1 MITRRSTSVRVRV
14 VAALAAAS
22 VCWAVASPKTL
33 PAAEAG
39 QLARQ
44 VEIRRTGYGVPHI
57 KGETLEAAAFG
68 LGYCQAEDHLLN
80 IMQSI
85 LRARGELA
93 KHFGGDKNVETDF
106 WNRQYEVHHRATATY
121 HRLDADFRS
130 MLEGFAAGLNYYVS
144 LHPDEVPAWVP
155 TVNGHDMAAHGLTGI
170 ARFAFNRRKIVDE
183 FIENQQTRVTA
194 LQPPKHAQHDEG
206 EPRGS
211 NMWSLAPSRTE
222 SGHAIL
228 LGNPHQ
234 AWSQVA
240 TYYEAH
246 LTVPGQ
252 LNFYGSTFVGRPVLT
267 TGWNENLGWSH
278 TVNYPDLEEIYE
290 LDVDADRADHYVFD
304 DSSIPLRKQIATV
317 EVQTEEGLKTQ
328 SRVFWYS
335 PLGPVV
341 HRTEKKIYVLKSAAY
356 DEFRFYQ
363 QWLRMAQAQD
373 FTEFRRALEIQAIP
387 MFNICYAD
395 REGNIFYLWN
405 GTVPDLPHE
414 AHKSEAVPA
423 RASSDVWTRFHAIDE
438 LPQLLNPPGGY
449 VQNCNSPPFFTSL
462 QAPLDPS
469 EFPAHYPANNVSLRS
484 QHSLQLIDN
493 DQKFTLEQI
502 RDLKH
507 SPKMLLADRVKD
519 DLIEAVRREH
529 SQAEVAA
536 ALEMLESWD
545 HTVSADSRGGT
556 LFAHWWKLY
565 SKDKIGGYAVPWTA
579 EEPTSTPRGLDK
591 PARAVECFLAAIEE
605 CKSRYGRWDVSWGD
619 VHRIRMG
626 DVDLPMSGGSGL
638 MGCFRVAK
646 FRTDESDSKQIV
658 NSGDSW
664 VFAVEFG
671 AQPRA
676 YTIVGYSQSEVEGT
690 PHFSDQ
696 ASLYSNNTMKRAA
709 FTEVE
714 INKQLLKRYHPGE
727 E

>member
-1 MITRRSTSVRVRV
+1 VRGRV
-14 VAALAAAS
+14 IAALAAAS
-22 VCWAVASPKTL
+22 VCWTVLSGPSAL

-39 QLARQ
+39 HLAQQ
-44 VEIRRTGYGVPHI
+44 VDIRRTAYGVPHI

-80 IMQSI
+80 IMHSI

-106 WNRQYEVHHRATATY
+106 WNRQYEVHQRATATY

-144 LHPDEVPAWVP
+144 LHRDEAPEWVP

-170 ARFAFNRRKIVDE
+170 ARFAFNRRKIVDK

-194 LQPPKHAQHDEG
+194 FEPRMHEQHEEG

-228 LGNPHQ
+228 MGNPHQ

-246 LTVPGQ
+246 LTVPDQ

-290 LDVDADRADHYVFD
+290 LDADANRADHYMFD
-304 DSSIPLRKQIATV
+304 GSSIPLRKQIATV
-317 EVQTEEGLKTQ
+317 EVQTEDGLKTQ

-341 HRTEKKIYVLKSAAY
+341 HRTDEKIYVLKSAAY

-363 QWLRMAQAQD
+363 QWLRMAQAKD
-373 FTEFRRALEIQAIP
+373 FTEFRKALDIQAIP

-423 RASSDVWTRFHAIDE
+423 RRSTDVWTRF
-438 LPQLLNPPGGY
+438 PCG
-449 VQNCNSPPFFTSL
+449 
-462 QAPLDPS
+462 
-469 EFPAHYPANNVSLRS
+469 
-484 QHSLQLIDN
+484 
-493 DQKFTLEQI
+493 
-502 RDLKH
+502 
-507 SPKMLLADRVKD
+507 
-519 DLIEAVRREH
+519 RR
-529 SQAEVAA
+529 VAA
-536 ALEMLESWD
+536 AVQPAAWIRPKLQLA
-545 HTVSADSRGGT
+545 TVFYQSSSAAGPVG
-556 LFAHWWKLY
+556 
-565 SKDKIGGYAVPWTA
+565 
-579 EEPTSTPRGLDK
+579 
-591 PARAVECFLAAIEE
+591 
-605 CKSRYGRWDVSWGD
+605 VSCP
-619 VHRIRMG
+619 
-626 DVDLPMSGGSGL
+626 L
-638 MGCFRVAK
+638 
-646 FRTDESDSKQIV
+646 
-658 NSGDSW
+658 
-664 VFAVEFG
+664 
-671 AQPRA
+671 
-676 YTIVGYSQSEVEGT
+676 
-690 PHFSDQ
+690 
-696 ASLYSNNTMKRAA
+696 
-709 FTEVE
+709 
-714 INKQLLKRYHPGE
+714 PGE
-727 E
+727 QRQPAQSAQSATDRQRQEVQP